1 MYRLF
6 QVSPKNKIRIE
17 SSQDG
22 NIDQSKMLLF
32 VEHMICE
39 HNWLLHNP
47 ISYFVVRKGTNEVEI
62 HENKK
67 VLFAPRPSIL
77 CTLIPY
83 SSCIFY
89 NFLITL

>member
-32 VEHMICE
+32 VEHMI
-39 HNWLLHNP
+39 W
-47 ISYFVVRKGTNEVEI
+47 
-62 HENKK
+62 
-67 VLFAPRPSIL
+67 
-77 CTLIPY
+77 
-83 SSCIFY
+83 
-89 NFLITL
+89 